1 MRYTKIKKRGNGVCT
16 GEWGGWQKKIYN
28 SATPPKN
35 CGEKVVAL
43 SVLSPYNYIKKTV
56 KLVIVKYMNHMANK
70 VFMNE

>member
-1 MRYTKIKKRGNGVCT
+1 MRYTKIKKTGKRCVYWGV
-16 GEWGGWQKKIYN
+16 GGWQKKIYN